1 MWFAIQL
8 LQKSLRHMNKIKSKV
23 ELEPEPRAIN
33 GIIIAESEDWA
44 GARFDV
50 EGVAES
56 VSQLFY
62 DNCITNQLPDKGFEY
77 SLLLT
82 NDENIQQLN
91 KDFRDKDAPTNVLSF
106 PQYELSE
113 GDLAPLSGEEGVV
126 MLGDVALS
134 WQTFDAECEQQ
145 GKDPENHFSH
155 LLLHSLLHLIGY
167 DHQNDRD
174 AKRMMDLEINL
185 LAKININN
193 PYEN

>member
-1 MWFAIQL
+1 
-8 LQKSLRHMNKIKSKV
+8 MNKRKSKV

-44 GARFDV
+44 AAKFDV

-62 DNCITNQLPDKGFEY
+62 DNCITNHMQGKSFEY

-82 NDENIQQLN
+82 NDESIQQLN
-91 KDFRDKDAPTNVLSF
+91 RDFRNKDMPTNVLSF

-113 GDLAPLSGEEGVV
+113 GDLSLLEDEKGLV
-126 MLGDVALS
+126 MLGDIAIS
-134 WQTFDAECEQQ
+134 WQTFDAECRQQ
-145 GKDPENHFSH
+145 GKASEDHFSH

-167 DHQNDRD
+167 DHQGDRD
-174 AKRMMDLEINL
+174 AKQMMDLEINL
-185 LAKININN
+185 LVKLNINN
-193 PYEN
+193 PYENEGIK

>member
-62 DNCITNQLPDKGFEY
+62 DNCITNQLPNKGFKN
-77 SLLLT
+77 S
-82 NDENIQQLN
+82 
-91 KDFRDKDAPTNVLSF
+91 
-106 PQYELSE
+106 
-113 GDLAPLSGEEGVV
+113 
-126 MLGDVALS
+126 
-134 WQTFDAECEQQ
+134 
-145 GKDPENHFSH
+145 
-155 LLLHSLLHLIGY
+155 
-167 DHQNDRD
+167 
-174 AKRMMDLEINL
+174 
-185 LAKININN
+185 
-193 PYEN
+193 